1 MGMCLIP
8 PANGHSGGG
17 NGSGSGDGSGKPPGE
32 EDGMGEEEAK
42 KKEAEIL
49 VEKQAE
55 AWRAAPGFLK
65 EEVTMTSLGAHFG
78 LGIRSVDGKSYRY

>member
-8 PANGHSGGG
+8 PVNGHSGGG
-17 NGSGSGDGSGKPPGE
+17 NGSGNGDGKPPGE
-32 EDGMGEEEAK
+32 EDGMEEAK

-65 EEVTMTSLGAHFG
+65 EEVTMTSLGVYFD
-78 LGIRSVDGKSYRY
+78 LGIRYIDGKSYRY